1 MNYFLALLL
10 IGIAGFAYYQH
21 NQDEL
26 QVADLQQ
33 QIANLKKGEP
43 ASTTTDGQ
51 SSETTTAAP
60 DGTTPTGTAP
70 SLARTTPST
79 MTPSATT
86 PAAVRTAPS
95 LAPELKVI
103 QPTTEHSSAIDQAAQ
118 AATAAATSNS
128 NNIGTVTTL
137 DGRTFHNCKVLKVET
152 DGVTFSHDDGITKVL
167 FPLLPPNVQKQFDY
181 DPQKAVAQTDAQVR
195 YDQQQAAAAAAAS
208 HSTPAPANP

>member
-43 ASTTTDGQ
+43 APTTTGGQ
-51 SSETTTAAP
+51 SSETTATAP
-60 DGTTPTGTAP
+60 DRTTPPDTAP
-70 SLARTTPST
+70 SLARTTPS
-79 MTPSATT
+79 ATT
-86 PAAVRTAPS
+86 PAAVRPTPS
-95 LAPELKVI
+95 LAPELKVV

-195 YDQQQAAAAAAAS
+195 YDQQQAAAAAAS